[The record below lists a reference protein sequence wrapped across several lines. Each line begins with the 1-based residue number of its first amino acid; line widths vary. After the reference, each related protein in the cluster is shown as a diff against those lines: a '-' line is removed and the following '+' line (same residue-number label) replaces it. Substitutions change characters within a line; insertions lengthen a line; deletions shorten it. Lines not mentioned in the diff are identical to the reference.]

1 MDIVAVLNPMLHV
14 TAYIYLIFI
23 DVDTLSANVSYFIP
37 RYLVIVPHLPL
48 IFWAPSLVAIKTLLL
63 WYWYCS

>member
-1 MDIVAVLNPMLHV
+1 MSGLMDIVAVLNPMLHV

-37 RYLVIVPHLPL
+37 RYLVIVPHLSL
-48 IFWAPSLVAIKTLLL
+48 IF
-63 WYWYCS
+63 